1 MTSSLFCLPSLPCLV
16 PEPQRC
22 KCGVIPRE
30 FFPCS
35 KDFPWQADSL
45 QLLSC
50 APASKPE
57 SNLKKKDKISQA
69 SGSWGFSVSV
79 RIMWQWHSSNRN
91 QKPCNVSPCCLDM
104 KGEKRKRE
112 KKIARRGMLLV
123 IGEGW
128 LWRKSMKEKIQ
139 NVSTLKLFQYF
150 FFTAANCQRALDHRS
165 SINVLIH
172 TMGYS
177 VGYISLRCIWIRIL

>member
-1 MTSSLFCLPSLPCLV
+1 MTSSLFRLPSSPCLV

-22 KCGVIPRE
+22 KCGVIPGE

-35 KDFPWQADSL
+35 RDFPWQADSL

-50 APASKPE
+50 APASKPK
-57 SNLKKKDKISQA
+57 SNLKIDKILQA
-69 SGSWGFSVSV
+69 AGCQGSSVSV

-91 QKPCNVSPCCLDM
+91 QKPCNVSPCCLD
-104 KGEKRKRE
+104 KKKKRKKQQRA
-112 KKIARRGMLLV
+112 ILLA

-139 NVSTLKLFQYF
+139 NISALKSLHTSFIHSSKLPKSNSLFTLF
-150 FFTAANCQRALDHRS
+150 FSF
-165 SINVLIH
+165 
-172 TMGYS
+172 
-177 VGYISLRCIWIRIL
+177 